1 MRPIVIFASGLAAGV
16 AFLVACGEIPGSGAD
31 EPLDTLPAPATR
43 VVEAPCD
50 KERRYQPLPNYPL
63 TTQYYAEIRV
73 EGLMPSDVLSAVG
86 CGRDDHGDTPYTL
99 GCEEPDA
106 LCEGYVPPADDCRP
120 VEWRL
125 APDVIVVD
133 CGRTQ
138 TTNRSTGTTYTSA
151 TVRLVNR

>member
-31 EPLDTLPAPATR
+31 EPLDTVPGLVTR

-50 KERRYQPLPNYPL
+50 KERRYQPLPDLPL
-63 TTQYYAEIRV
+63 MTHYYAEIPIKGV
-73 EGLMPSDVLSAVG
+73 SASDVLSAVG
-86 CGRDDHGDTPYTL
+86 CGRDAHGDVPYTT
-99 GCEEPDA
+99 GCDEPGA
-106 LCEGYVPPADDCRP
+106 LCEGYVPPVDDCRP